1 MQIEN
6 TQQLRRSLAWLK
18 NAAGID
24 DDYIKRWSPAE
35 WEAWQSAML
44 TNPLGENPCVPAW
57 MNPIIHGKWHND
69 FTLPFPQVGQLL
81 PSAHPWFMEALQRP
95 DFSLSVT
102 EPIDYEFPQLSQI
115 EAVYNEAMLREWTPL
130 LSLMLQPTRTPG
142 VIEGA
147 VEAIY
152 IVAPAAASEDV
163 AELMRSHDLPDL
175 STRLKG
181 PSRSGRDLL
190 TWVGLPI
197 PEGDIVAWGSE
208 WIY

>member
-44 TNPLGENPCVPAW
+44 ADAHGDNPAVPDW
-57 MNPIIHGKWHND
+57 MNPIIRGKWHND

-115 EAVYNEAMLREWTPL
+115 EAVYNEAMLRAWTPL

-142 VIEGA
+142 VIDGA
-147 VEAIY
+147 VEALY
-152 IVAPAAASEDV
+152 IVAPTAASEDV
-163 AELMRSHDLPDL
+163 AELMRSHDLPDI

-190 TWVGLPI
+190 AWVGLPM